1 MTRRINELKKLW
13 NYPDL
18 IVIDGWKW
26 QLSSVLKIIEKSLLI
41 PSPGEEN
48 TLDANKIQ
56 IVSLAKQ
63 EEELFLPGIS
73 KSIVLSKDSPQLRL
87 VQSIR
92 DEAHRFAITFN
103 RDARSANMKKNI
115 LESLPW
121 IWPVTRKKIIR
132 NFWSVG
138 WLKAMSRSDIESKLW
153 LKVTQILDDHWLL
166 M

>member
-1 MTRRINELKKLW
+1 VRIQNEF
-13 NYPDL
+13 
-18 IVIDGWKW
+18 IDNLEQKY
-26 QLSSVLKIIEKSLLI
+26 KSLEIKELSFEASEKAI
-41 PSPGEEN
+41 RE
-48 TLDANKIQ
+48 LQ

-115 LESLPW
+115 LESLP
-121 IWPVTRKKIIR
+121 
-132 NFWSVG
+132 
-138 WLKAMSRSDIESKLW
+138 
-153 LKVTQILDDHWLL
+153 
-166 M
+166 